1 MRLIK
6 VLAVVAVVALSA
18 VPVAKADSIM
28 FSDNVSLQSTNFT
41 SSVSVPKFDPMLGTL
56 NKVTLKLA
64 GHVEGMAQFESL
76 DADPATI
83 DMQLAAQIVLQ
94 RPDMSMLVV
103 TLPLIMTT
111 DNVLAFDGVIDFGGT
126 SGKSYPMLSADDMNT
141 VMTMSAMDLAL
152 FTGPGNIM
160 LPVVATGA
168 STGSGAGN
176 LLLQFATSASANVM
190 VTYDYTVP
198 EPTTA
203 GLLGLGA
210 VAAMRRNRRKLA

>member
-1 MRLIK
+1 MIK